1 MNSAPASPAPA
12 PADNHFSRTRT
23 KRVFKRS
30 ELAQLCYAFLIIL
43 LGLALMASGR
53 LHKLEYG
60 LLDFYFQHR
69 MSAPVHPSLAVIEI
83 GEDSL
88 QAIGQWPWP
97 VQYHA
102 EMIRIL
108 SGWGTW
114 AIVFDDLLAAKDP
127 GSPEDSLQLA
137 LRESGRVY
145 FPARLE
151 SRPAKK
157 IWVHSLPVDLEPG
170 GDKKMWVL
178 PPAEYQLYL
187 GGIGYLQDFTDKDG
201 LVRSVPDSIAWGSE
215 RFYHLG
221 LQAAADALEEK
232 IHTDAARILPKGL
245 GERILIHWTGRPQ
258 AFKRYAY
265 ADIIRSYQGA
275 RRGLKPTVNP
285 DDFKDKVCLIGLT
298 SGASVRRYVTPADS
312 KMTRLDVLAEVTN
325 TALTRKFLRPL
336 SFRQNAV
343 LYLLF
348 GLTVAV
354 LFLNFHNI
362 RSPLSALGFLA
373 AWLVVWYASLSLA
386 GFWIQAVQP
395 IILLLVLFIFSALY
409 AYLAALR
416 EQSRLFD
423 LATRDGLTGLYVI
436 RYFREVLNQV
446 VEEVLADKTPLAVI
460 LTDIDNFKSINDTYG
475 HPAGDLILKKTAHIV
490 QSVIR
495 LKRPAKEMDLVARY
509 GGEEFI
515 VMLRGAPLDQAA
527 TRVGE
532 RIRVAIEKARFEWEG
547 KVIAVTIS
555 VGVSALRPDEKVPDF
570 MVRRADEALYQAKRT
585 GKNKVCQ
592 SA

>member
-1 MNSAPASPAPA
+1 MNSVPTPQVPA
-12 PADNHFSRTRT
+12 PADNHFSRTRS
-23 KRVFKRS
+23 KRAFKRS
-30 ELAQLCYAFLIIL
+30 DIAQLCYAFLIIL

-53 LHKLEYG
+53 FHRLEYG

-69 MSAPVHPSLAVIEI
+69 LSAPVHPSLVMIEI

-97 VQYHA
+97 AQYHA
-102 EMIRIL
+102 EMVRIL
-108 SGWGTW
+108 SAWGAQ
-114 AIVFDDLLAAKDP
+114 AIVFDDLLPEKDP
-127 GSPEDSLQLA
+127 QAAEDSLQLA
-137 LRESGRVY
+137 LRDSGRVY

-170 GDKKMWVL
+170 GDKKMWMM
-178 PPAEYQLYL
+178 PPAQYELYL

-201 LVRSVPDSIAWGSE
+201 MVRSVPTSIAWGRE
-215 RFYHLG
+215 HFYHLG
-221 LQAAADALEEK
+221 LQSAADFLAEK
-232 IHTDAARILPKGL
+232 THADVSKVVPVGMPRMM
-245 GERILIHWTGRPQ
+245 IHWTGRSG

-265 ADIIRSYQGA
+265 ADIVRSYQGG
-275 RRGLKPTVNP
+275 RRGLKAAVEPA
-285 DDFKDKVCLIGLT
+285 DFKGKICLIGLT
-298 SGASVRRYVTPADS
+298 AGESVRRYVTPADS
-312 KMTRLDVLAEVTN
+312 KMSRLDVLAEVTN
-325 TALTRKFLRPL
+325 TVLTRKFLRPL
-336 SFRQNAV
+336 SFRQNAL
-343 LYLLF
+343 LYLLL
-348 GLTVAV
+348 GLACAI
-354 LFLNFHNI
+354 LFLNFHNM
-362 RSPLSALGFLA
+362 RSPLTALIFLLGWIA
-373 AWLVVWYASLSLA
+373 VWYVLLTLT
-386 GFWIQAVQP
+386 GFWIYAVQP
-395 IILLLVLFIFSALY
+395 MILVLVLFVFSALY
-409 AYLAALR
+409 AYLAAVR

-490 QSVIR
+490 QSVVR

-527 TRVGE
+527 SRVGE
-532 RIRVAIEKARFEWEG
+532 RIRVAIEKARYEWDG
-547 KVIAVTIS
+547 KLIAVTIS
-555 VGVSALRPDEKVPDF
+555 VGVSALRSDEKVPDF

-585 GKNKVCQ
+585 GKNRVCQ

>member
-1 MNSAPASPAPA
+1 MNSSQTPPSPA
-12 PADNHFSRTRT
+12 PADNHFSRTRS

-30 ELAQLCYAFLIIL
+30 DFAQLCYAFLIIL
-43 LGLALMASGR
+43 LGLAAMASGR
-53 LHKLEYG
+53 LQRLEYG

-69 MSAPVHPSLAVIEI
+69 PAASIHPSLAIIEI

-88 QAIGQWPWP
+88 QAIGSWPWP
-97 VQYHA
+97 SQYHA
-102 EMIRIL
+102 EMVRIL
-108 SGWGTW
+108 SAWGAQ
-114 AIVFDDLLAAKDP
+114 AIVFDDLLADKKDP
-127 GSPEDSLQLA
+127 DAAEDPLQAA
-137 LRESGRVY
+137 LRDSGHVY

-170 GDKKMWVL
+170 GEKKLWVQ
-178 PPAEYQLYL
+178 PPSEYQLYL

-201 LVRSVPDSIAWGSE
+201 MVRSVPASIAWGSE

-221 LQAAADALEEK
+221 LQVAADVLTGK
-232 IHTDAARILPKGL
+232 SRSDVSLILPKGP
-245 GERILIHWTGRPQ
+245 ERMMIHWTGRPEV
-258 AFKRYAY
+258 FKRYAY
-265 ADIIRSYQGA
+265 ADIVRSYQGGQ
-275 RRGLKPTVNP
+275 RGLKSTVNP
-285 DDFKDKVCLIGLT
+285 AEFNGKVCLIGLT
-298 SGASVRRYVTPADS
+298 AGDSLRRYVTPTNS
-312 KMTRLDVLAEVTN
+312 KMPRLDVLAEVTN

-336 SFRQNAV
+336 SFRQNAL
-343 LYLLF
+343 LYLLL
-348 GLTVAV
+348 GLTAAI
-354 LFLNFHNI
+354 LFLNFHNM
-362 RSPLSALGFLA
+362 RSLFGALGFLVG
-373 AWLVVWYASLSLA
+373 WFSVWYSLLA
-386 GFWIQAVQP
+386 FTGFWMCVVQP
-395 IILLLVLFIFSALY
+395 MILILVLFIFSALY
-409 AYLAALR
+409 AYLAAIR

-446 VEEVLADKTPLAVI
+446 VEEVLVDKTPLAVI

-527 TRVGE
+527 SRVGE
-532 RIRVAIEKARFEWEG
+532 RIRVAIEKARFEWDG

-555 VGVSALRPDEKVPDF
+555 VGVSALRVDEKVPDF

-585 GKNKVCQ
+585 GKNRVCQ

>member
-1 MNSAPASPAPA
+1 MNSVPVPQVPA
-12 PADNHFSRTRT
+12 PADSHFSRTRS

-30 ELAQLCYAFLIIL
+30 DFIQLCYIFLIIL
-43 LGLALMASGR
+43 CGLGLMASGR
-53 LHKLEYG
+53 LLKLEHG

-69 MSAPVHPSLAVIEI
+69 ASAPVHSALAIIEI

-97 VQYHA
+97 TQYHA
-102 EMIRIL
+102 EMVRIL
-108 SGWGTW
+108 SAWGAQ
-114 AIVFDDLLAAKDP
+114 AIVFDDLLAEKDSGTAEEP
-127 GSPEDSLQLA
+127 FQLA
-137 LRESGRVY
+137 VRDSGRVY

-151 SRPAKK
+151 SRLAKK

-170 GDKKMWVL
+170 GEKKIWVL
-178 PPAEYQLYL
+178 PPAKYQLYL
-187 GGIGYLQDFTDKDG
+187 GGVGYLQDFTDKDG
-201 LVRSVPDSIAWGSE
+201 MVRSVPISIAWGRE

-221 LQAAADALEEK
+221 LQVAADALAEK
-232 IHTDAARILPKGL
+232 THFDVSQILPKAMP
-245 GERILIHWTGRPQ
+245 RIMIHWTGHPEN
-258 AFKRYAY
+258 FKRYAY
-265 ADIIRSYQGA
+265 ADIVRSYQGGQ
-275 RRGLKPTVNP
+275 RGQKVALNP
-285 DDFKDKVCLIGLT
+285 SDFKGKVCLIGLT
-298 SGASVRRYVTPADS
+298 AGDSVRRYVTPADS

-336 SFRQNAV
+336 SFQQNAV
-343 LYLLF
+343 LYLLL
-348 GLTVAV
+348 GLTCAI
-354 LFLNFHNI
+354 LFLNFHNV
-362 RSPLSALGFLA
+362 RSPFTALGFLA
-373 AWLVVWYASLSLA
+373 GWFVVWYAALA
-386 GFWIQAVQP
+386 FTGFWIYAIQP
-395 IILLLVLFIFSALY
+395 MILILVIFVFSALY
-409 AYLAALR
+409 AYLAAIR

-446 VEEVLADKTPLAVI
+446 VEEVLFDKTPLAVI

-515 VMLRGAPLDQAA
+515 VMLRGAPLELAV

-532 RIRVAIEKARFEWEG
+532 RIRVAIEKARFEWDG
-547 KVIAVTIS
+547 KIISVTVS